1 MSKYIS
7 VNFQKSSKDK
17 SEIVVKDGSSS
28 KAEKIDVA
36 PREVEKSKKISTNKV
51 EVLQTSNVSSF
62 SYDSKKS
69 TVNNT
74 NTISTKRNK
83 QSSATKENL
92 NSKGQPRILRI
103 VQSKKLVSVCY
114 NPLQLTPLLFIILR
128 PDSVLS
134 QTHDVSTESRND
146 YTLSSAG
153 NAFNPSSRSGYE
165 PQVSAIAGPSGT
177 SLKSEKKKKINIR
190 YIPYESVPPPVK
202 PDSKLLFNHLNK
214 PLQKFTTGVIA
225 AQNFPKATNGD
236 LHKIC
241 DKYDLKPNLVVKQNI
256 SKLYE
261 DTSMEKIIADIED
274 RVMEDMTLRCA
285 LRS

>member
-1 MSKYIS
+1 
-7 VNFQKSSKDK
+7 KSLKDK
-17 SEIVVKDGSSS
+17 PEIVVVDGSSS

-36 PREVEKSKKISTNKV
+36 PRVVEKSKKISTKRV

-62 SYDSKKS
+62 SYDSKKI
-69 TVNNT
+69 TVNNS
-74 NTISTKRNK
+74 NSISTKRNN
-83 QSSATKENL
+83 QSSVTEENL
-92 NSKGQPRILRI
+92 KSKGRPRLLEESSILPSRKVSSKI
-103 VQSKKLVSVCY
+103 VQ
-114 NPLQLTPLLFIILR
+114 NP
-128 PDSVLS
+128 VLS
-134 QTHDVSTESRND
+134 QVHDVGTKSGND
-146 YTLSSAG
+146 YSLSLAS
-153 NAFNPSSRSGYE
+153 NTFNPFSRSGYE

-190 YIPYESVPPPVK
+190 YIPYESVPPPIK

-241 DKYDLKPNLVVKQNI
+241 DRYCLKPNIVVKQNI
-256 SKLYE
+256 SRLYQ

-274 RVMEDMTLRCA
+274 RVMEDMTMRCA
-285 LRS
+285 NR